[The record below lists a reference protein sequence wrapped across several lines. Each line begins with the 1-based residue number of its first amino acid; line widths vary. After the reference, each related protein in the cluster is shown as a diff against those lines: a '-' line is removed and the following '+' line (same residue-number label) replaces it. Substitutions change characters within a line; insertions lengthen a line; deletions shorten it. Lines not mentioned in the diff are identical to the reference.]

1 MSKFYISEENLGSE
15 ATQEQAEMMVSYMQS
30 EGFDCEYGDSIMN
43 EVDSEEDQYAFD
55 HVFNIKLGLIPT
67 E

>member
-15 ATQEQAEMMVSYMQS
+15 ATQEQAEAMVSHMKG
-30 EGFDCEYGDSIMN
+30 EGFECEYGP
-43 EVDSEEDQYAFD
+43 SEKNVIESDEDYYAFL
-55 HVFNIKLGLIPT
+55 HVFNTKLGLIPT

>member
-15 ATQEQAEMMVSYMQS
+15 ATQAQAEAMAQMMRV
-30 EGFDCEYGDSIMN
+30 EGFDCEYGSSLNN
-43 EVDSEEDQYAFD
+43 EVDSEEDQLAFD
-55 HVFNIKLGLIPT
+55 HVFYTKLGLIT